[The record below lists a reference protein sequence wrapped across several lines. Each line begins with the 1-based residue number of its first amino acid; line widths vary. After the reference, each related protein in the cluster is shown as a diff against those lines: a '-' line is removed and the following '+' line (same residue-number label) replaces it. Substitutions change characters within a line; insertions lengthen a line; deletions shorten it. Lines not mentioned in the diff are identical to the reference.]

1 MQEFKTPISRL
12 ARLFRQERN
21 NWKER
26 ALEKQKKN
34 RALEIKVRDL
44 SASRDKWKER
54 AKQAEEELLELQKGE
69 EQPVKKKKFLKRLL

>member
-12 ARLFRQERN
+12 ARLFRKERD

-44 SASRDKWKER
+44 LASRDNWKKR
-54 AKQAEEELLELQKGE
+54 AKEAEEKLLKLQKGE
-69 EQPVKKKKFLKRLL
+69 EQPTKK